1 LSINENN
8 YPFEEMDK
16 YLKRKRDDSAD
27 DDHDGECEEGLRLPN
42 AL

>member
-1 LSINENN
+1 MKIIIIHSKKWINE
-8 YPFEEMDK
+8 